1 MMGGVVHAAAETQ
14 PHVPAGRAALAAAPH
29 VSRQPRFSEP
39 LGLLFLAIGV
49 GAIGGLGAMAFH
61 ALLAGV
67 LFVFTAPGRALGLT
81 GTGFLVWRIGAP
93 AVGLLIVG
101 EFTRRFAREVKG
113 HGVPQVLDA
122 LALRG
127 GRIGARVAVFGALI
141 PAITIGAGNSVG
153 DEGPIALIGAAFG
166 SVFGQ
171 LLRLSEPY
179 LGVLIGCGV
188 AGGIGAIFNA
198 PLAGAFFAVEIVLGS
213 YAIGTLV
220 PVLVA
225 AVTGVAL
232 VDFLQGNRL
241 PLPAPAYHFA
251 HPGGVAFMLL
261 LGFVAGLAGLVY
273 ARGIYF
279 AEDAFAGWRAPEW
292 TKNLAGGLA
301 VGVMGVLYPQ
311 VTGLGYNVVAQL
323 ILSPVSL
330 GLMAALLVL
339 KYLATI
345 VTLGAGGSGGV
356 VAPSLYAGAVLGGIF
371 GYVVHGLMP
380 GATSSVQVYVVAG
393 MGAVFAAAAQAPLT
407 GIAIA
412 LEATGDYTLTLGI
425 VGACAI
431 SYLVYG
437 SVRQESMYTV
447 KLAERGISIH
457 RGAAVR
463 PLQRVVV
470 AAAMQPVTASV
481 KTGTPVSKAQDVLAK
496 CGEDAL
502 LVLTATGDFVGVLRP
517 AALVAAIGSDAWN
530 GPVEEIADT
539 GTPVVFSDETL
550 DDALRRFGI
559 YATEVLPVADRS
571 APLRPVGVLS
581 RSATLGAY
589 YAHTMST
596 LVDRAREETRLAARA
611 EIGAPGGVFRE
622 VLVPPDSAWIG
633 HPLRE
638 VAPPADVVLVSV
650 TRDSQPIIPRGDTVL
665 QAGDRIL
672 LYATDAATLE
682 RDARLVSGGA
692 TAPR

>member
-1 MMGGVVHAAAETQ
+1 VISVRRPQVRE
-14 PHVPAGRAALAAAPH
+14 PASLLLLAVA
-29 VSRQPRFSEP
+29 
-39 LGLLFLAIGV
+39 V

-61 ALLAGV
+61 ALLGWSLAAFAWPARAAG
-67 LFVFTAPGRALGLT
+67 LTGGWLTAWRMVAPALGL
-81 GTGFLVWRIGAP
+81 L
-93 AVGLLIVG
+93 AVGAL
-101 EFTRRFAREVKG
+101 TRRFARELRG

-122 LALRG
+122 LALQS
-127 GRIGARVAVFGALI
+127 GRIPARVAAFGAVI

-166 SVFGQ
+166 SVAGQ

-213 YAIGTLV
+213 YAIGTMV

-225 AVTGVAL
+225 GVTGVAL
-232 VDFLQGNRL
+232 VDYLQGNRL
-241 PLPAPAYHFA
+241 ALPAPPYQFA

-261 LGFVAGLAGLVY
+261 LGLLAGLAGLVY

-279 AEDAFAGWRAPEW
+279 AEDAFAAWRAPAW
-292 TKNLAGGLA
+292 FKNAAGGLA
-301 VGVMGVLYPQ
+301 LGVMGVLYPQ
-311 VTGLGYNVVAQL
+311 VTGLGYDVVARV
-323 ILSPVSL
+323 IVSPFPF
-330 GLMAALLVL
+330 GLLLALLVL

-356 VAPSLYAGAVLGGIF
+356 VAPSIYAGAMLGGLF
-371 GYVVHGLMP
+371 GYVVHGLLP
-380 GATSSVQVYVVAG
+380 GITSEVQVYVVAG
-393 MGAVFAAAAQAPLT
+393 LGAVFAAAAQAPLT

-412 LEATGDYTLTLGI
+412 LEATGDYRLTVGI

-437 SVRQESMYTV
+437 SLRQESMYTV

-470 AAAMQPVTASV
+470 SAAMQPVRAAV
-481 KTGTPVSKAQDVLAK
+481 PAGTPVKTAQDVLARS
-496 CGEDAL
+496 GEDAL
-502 LVLTATGDFVGVLRP
+502 LVLTPAGGFFGVLRP
-517 AALVAAIGSDAWN
+517 AAIVAAIGTPAWE
-530 GPVEEIADT
+530 GPVEAIADT

-559 YATEVLPVADRS
+559 YATEVLPVADRR
-571 APLRPVGVLS
+571 APDRPVGVLS
-581 RSATLGAY
+581 RTATLAAY
-589 YAHTMST
+589 YSHTMST
-596 LVDRAREETRLAARA
+596 LVDRARAETRLAAG
-611 EIGAPGGVFRE
+611 GAPGGLFRE
-622 VLVPPDSAWIG
+622 VVLPPDSAWVG

-638 VAPPADVVLVSV
+638 VAPPPDVVLVSV
-650 TRDSQPIIPRGDTVL
+650 TRGGQPIVPRGDTVL
-665 QAGDRIL
+665 EPGDRIL
-672 LYATDAATLE
+672 LYAADAAALE
-682 RDARLVSGGA
+682 RDARLVNGGPA
-692 TAPR
+692 RASQGASVTRRGPR